1 MASSAE
7 SEVARLKIEISVTER
22 EIRGFQE
29 RLQDPGLRP
38 IQIAVAERN
47 LANAQTKLETLQTE
61 LTTAEAKVASQ
72 TPVVP
77 QPTPPATAGQTVN
90 DDQSDGPLKPPP
102 LEVSETGRIQRFPET
117 TSPTNAT
124 PTATVADGDF
134 DFGVDGGTRTFQT
147 TQGTSGLEESGGR
160 LLAEPN
166 LPSAASI
173 SNNTNTDS
181 VPVFKADQTYKSAEV
196 GDALNSTK
204 KITSGGVGAN
214 DDSAQP
220 PAPATTTTVV
230 NNGYNDDAQ
239 IKPQPNIL
247 DKFASYTYNASVYL
261 MTPDQYTKLVNSKKK
276 TVNGYNLLFQSGGA
290 PNNVG
295 GAKGTVGS
303 QNGSATQTKGTAS
316 PDAGRNPFFADDFY
330 IDSISITNALPGK
343 VTQAAHMVSE
353 MKFTVVEPNG
363 ITLID
368 RLYQAVQDHVPKGND
383 GNINYTA
390 VQYLMVIRWYGYDQN
405 GNLVKVGANNGEV
418 STDPNAVVEKFIP
431 FIIRRINWGVSSK
444 LVTYEFD
451 CAPVGQM
458 IAATT
463 ARGTIPYDIELSD
476 KTVGGILGGN
486 HTLNSVNGT
495 ADDNAAATEANTTTP
510 APGKVNAAPTTKKVV
525 KQGLMAAMNDFQR
538 QLVRDGIYE
547 YPDEY
552 SIVWA
557 NGAEPIRDADVKLP
571 GKKANISSTSM
582 APPATK
588 DASGL
593 DPKKTSV
600 DNTVRNYAVTAGQ
613 QLVQAIDLTI
623 RNSSFIYKQASIIKA
638 EETVD
643 ESNDEEPSNTAATQ
657 KLTWFQISMECTPKS
672 DQYDKKRNDYAYK
685 IKYIISPYNIPA
697 FDSKYFP
704 VAKFGGL
711 HKSYKYW
718 FTGENKDVL
727 DYQANFNHLY
737 NMTVSGSEPNDSAA
751 AKLRK
756 KYTSSMR
763 DIPKYNFQSASTES
777 RAGAEG
783 EGHEVAANAAESL
796 YSPSDMGKTTLR
808 IIGDPAWIQ
817 QGSQSVGV
825 SAVNFNY
832 KGFLPDGT
840 INFDSQQVM
849 FEIAWQRPAD
859 YNLNTGL
866 ADPYN
871 GSTSRKPIESI
882 VYQAVKCHSEFK
894 QGKFEQTIDGS
905 LYLYPI
911 PTTASPVSNAAS
923 NPGKTVNTNTSGSN
937 ERNDTTPQVPTTE
950 FSLVSEP
957 PGTDTTTTSPSVNAA
972 ESDDPEM
979 LTLLND
985 EDPTDAYGEN
995 IGING
1000 LDAPAVMNP
1009 ANTAV
1014 LVASDEDPFS
1024 GALVASDENPF
1035 EDAAPVTTVS
1045 AGQVGVTEA

>member
-1 MASSAE
+1 MARTVAE
-7 SEVARLKIEISVTER
+7 LEAEIARLQAEFNAVQAAARASGDINSPLLNTR
-22 EIRGFQE
+22 EE
-29 RLQDPGLRP
+29 LRTQ
-38 IQIAVAERN
+38 IAQLKRELKIAVAQEN
-47 LANAQTKLETLQTE
+47 ST
-61 LTTAEAKVASQ
+61 
-72 TPVVP
+72 
-77 QPTPPATAGQTVN
+77 QPTPPTTAGQTVN
-90 DDQSDGPLKPPP
+90 DDQLDGPLKPPP
-102 LEVSETGRIQRFPET
+102 LEVDANGRIQRFPEKT
-117 TSPTNAT
+117 APTNAT
-124 PTATVADGDF
+124 ATETVASGDI
-134 DFGVDGGTRTFQT
+134 DFGVNAETKTFQT
-147 TQGTSGLEESGGR
+147 TQGTSSLGEDGVSS
-160 LLAEPN
+160 LLPTPS
-166 LPSAASI
+166 LPSSASI
-173 SNNTNTDS
+173 SNNINS
-181 VPVFKADQTYKSAEV
+181 GSIPAFKLDQTYKSAEI
-196 GDALNSTK
+196 GDALSSTK
-204 KITSGGVGAN
+204 KITSGGVGAK
-214 DDSAQP
+214 DDNVQTTAS
-220 PAPATTTTVV
+220 PATTTTVI

-239 IKPQPNIL
+239 IQPQPNIL
-247 DKFASYTYNASVYL
+247 DKFASYTYNASIYL
-261 MTPDQYTKLVNSKKK
+261 MTPEQYTKMVVSKKK

-303 QNGSATQTKGTAS
+303 QNGSAAQTKGTAS
-316 PDAGRNPFFADDFY
+316 PDSGRNPFFADDFY
-330 IDSISITNALPGK
+330 IDNITIENALPGK
-343 VTQAAHMVSE
+343 VTQAAHMVSSI
-353 MKFTVVEPNG
+353 KFTVVEPNG

-368 RLYQAVQDHVPKGND
+368 RLYQAVQDHVPKGAD

-405 GNLVKVGANNGEV
+405 GNLIKVGANNGEI

-431 FIIRRINWGVSSK
+431 FLIRRINWGVSSK

-486 HTLNSVNGT
+486 YLLNSVPGT
-495 ADDNAAATEANTTTP
+495 ADDTTAATEANTTTP
-510 APGKVNAAPTTKKVV
+510 APGKANAAPTTKKVV

-538 QLVRDGIYE
+538 QLVRDKTYE

-552 SIVWA
+552 SIVFA
-557 NGAEPIRDADVKLP
+557 NGAESIRDADVRLP
-571 GKKANISSTSM
+571 GKKANISATPM
-582 APPATK
+582 APPSTK

-593 DPKKTSV
+593 DPKKNSV

-623 RNSSFIYKQASIIKA
+623 RNSSFIYKQASIIKT
-638 EETVD
+638 EEVVD
-643 ESNDEEPSNTAATQ
+643 ESSDEEPGNTAATQ
-657 KLTWFQISMECTPKS
+657 KLTWYQISMECTPKL
-672 DQYDKKRNDYAYK
+672 DQYDKQRNDYAYK
-685 IKYIISPYNIPA
+685 IKYIISPYTVPA

-718 FTGENKDVL
+718 FTGENTDVL

-737 NMTVSGSEPNDSAA
+737 NMTVSGSEPNNSAA

-763 DIPKYNFQSASTES
+763 DIPKYSFQSASTES

-796 YSPSDMGKTTLR
+796 YSPSDMGKTKLR

-871 GSTSRKPIESI
+871 GSKNRKPIESV
-882 VYQAVKCHSEFK
+882 VYQATKCTSEFK

-905 LYLYPI
+905 LYMYPI

-923 NPGKTVNTNTSGSN
+923 NPSKTVNTNTSGTN
-937 ERNDTTPQVPTTE
+937 ERDDTTPTVPTTE
-950 FSLVSEP
+950 FSLLSEP
-957 PGTDTTTTSPSVNAA
+957 SEVDATTTTPDVNAA

-995 IGING
+995 IGIDG
-1000 LDAPAVMNP
+1000 LDAPEVM
-1009 ANTAV
+1009 
-1014 LVASDEDPFS
+1014 
-1024 GALVASDENPF
+1024 GA
-1035 EDAAPVTTVS
+1035 TTEPDQLG
-1045 AGQVGVTEA
+1045 ATEG

>member
-1 MASSAE
+1 MATVDE
-7 SEVARLKIEISVTER
+7 LKTRLDQLTVEYDAAQDALKQYRNNNRLNDGISRTDYFSTVKQLENTV
-22 EIRGFQE
+22 
-29 RLQDPGLRP
+29 DS
-38 IQIAVAERN
+38 
-47 LANAQTKLETLQTE
+47 LANQRSLAARE
-61 LTTAEAKVASQ
+61 LYLAEQV
-72 TPVVP
+72 
-77 QPTPPATAGQTVN
+77 QPTPPTTAGQTVN

-102 LEVSETGRIQRFPET
+102 LEVGENGRIQRFPET
-117 TSPTNAT
+117 TAPTNAT
-124 PTATVADGDF
+124 PTETVSYADF
-134 DFGVDGGTRTFQT
+134 DAGVDAETKTFQT
-147 TQGTSGLEESGGR
+147 TQGTSGYDEFGGR
-160 LLAEPN
+160 LLAEPTI
-166 LPSAASI
+166 PSAASI
-173 SNNTNTDS
+173 SNNITPGA
-181 VPVFKADQTYKSAEV
+181 VPVFKLDQTYKSAEV
-196 GDALNSTK
+196 GDALASTK
-204 KITSGGVGAN
+204 KITSGGVGAK
-214 DDSAQP
+214 DDNVQTTSS
-220 PAPATTTTVV
+220 PATTTTVI
-230 NNGYNDDAQ
+230 NNGYNDNEE

-247 DKFASYTYNASVYL
+247 DKFASYTYSASVYL
-261 MTPDQYTKLVNSKKK
+261 MTPDQYTKLVVSKKK

-303 QNGSATQTKGTAS
+303 QNGSASQTKGTAS

-330 IDSISITNALPGK
+330 IDNISITNALPGK

-368 RLYQAVQDHVPKGND
+368 RLYQAVQDHVPKGAD

-405 GNLVKVGANNGEV
+405 GKLIKVGANNGEV

-431 FIIRRINWGVSSK
+431 FLIRRINWGVSSK

-486 HTLNSVNGT
+486 HTLNSVAGT
-495 ADDNAAATEANTTTP
+495 ADDTTAASEANTTTP
-510 APGKVNAAPTTKKVV
+510 APGKANAAPTTKKVV

-557 NGAEPIRDADVKLP
+557 NGAEPIRDADVRLP
-571 GKKANISSTSM
+571 GKKANISATSM

-600 DNTVRNYAVTAGQ
+600 DNTVRNFAVTAGQ

-623 RNSSFIYKQASIIKA
+623 RNSSFIYKQASIIKP
-638 EETVD
+638 EESVD
-643 ESNDEEPSNTAATQ
+643 ETGEEEPSNTAATQ

-685 IKYIISPYNIPA
+685 IKYIISPYNVPA

-718 FTGENKDVL
+718 FTGQNKDVL
-727 DYQANFNHLY
+727 DYQANFNHMY
-737 NMTVSGSEPNDSAA
+737 NMTVSGSEPNNSAA
-751 AKLRK
+751 AKLRQ
-756 KYTSSMR
+756 KYTSSMQN
-763 DIPKYNFQSASTES
+763 IPKYNFQSGSTES
-777 RAGAEG
+777 RSGAEG
-783 EGHEVAANAAESL
+783 EGNEVAANAAESL
-796 YSPSDMGKTTLR
+796 YSPSDMGKTSLR

-817 QGSQSVGV
+817 QGSQSAGV

-866 ADPYN
+866 ADPYK
-871 GSTSRKPIESI
+871 GSKNRTPIESV
-882 VYQAVKCHSEFK
+882 VYQAVKCVSEFK
-894 QGKFEQTIDGS
+894 QGKFEQTIEGS
-905 LYLYPI
+905 LYMYPI
-911 PTTASPVSNAAS
+911 PATASPVSNAAS
-923 NPGKTVNTNTSGSN
+923 NPKKTVNTNTSGGN
-937 ERNDTTPQVPTTE
+937 ERADTTPEVPTTE

-957 PGTDTTTTSPSVNAA
+957 PGADTTTNAPGVNAA

-1009 ANTAV
+1009 ATSAV
-1014 LVASDEDPFS
+1014 LVATDENPFS

-1035 EDAAPVTTVS
+1035 PEEAPVTTVS
-1045 AGQVGVTEA
+1045 AGQIGVTEA